1 MVDIGINAWS
11 TLFLNLEIKNAC
23 SPLVYNLKINLAIGI
38 KDNPFLSFQLC
49 IRKRNILGLDPDPY
63 FQVEQ
68 GSKCNESQ
76 VRK

>member
-1 MVDIGINAWS
+1 MLDPVFFLISRLNNAWY
-11 TLFLNLEIKNAC
+11 
-23 SPLVYNLKINLAIGI
+23 PLVFNLQINLAIGI

>member
-1 MVDIGINAWS
+1 MLDPVF
-11 TLFLNLEIKNAC
+11 FLISRLNNAC
-23 SPLVYNLKINLAIGI
+23 SPLVFNPQINLAIGI